1 MKTKTLVGL
10 AVATAL
16 CLTAFASA
24 QVFEQTISLGGLRVT
39 VWFETATANV
49 RKPVVLFSHGFHGCS
64 TQSSFL
70 MEALASEGFLVF
82 APNHADAT
90 CNGGTAQ
97 WSDPPPEPFIDPQ
110 AWSDST
116 FLDRAADIDRLIQAI
131 STDPRF
137 RNRVDLS
144 RLALVGHSTGGY
156 TMLGLSGAWASWRL
170 PGVKAVLAL
179 SPYDQPFLVH
189 QTLAGLSAPVMYQG
203 GTLDLGITP
212 SLGKPGGGYDQSPP
226 SKYFVVFEGAAHLA
240 WADIGNP
247 ATHPDIVAYSVAF
260 LNHYVNGKPAEALL
274 TQPQPGVA
282 VLRYDSELGQSGES
296 PPR

>member
-1 MKTKTLVGL
+1 MKTRLGL
-10 AVATAL
+10 AVAIGL
-16 CLTAFASA
+16 SLTAFAPA
-24 QVFEQTISLGGLRVT
+24 QVFEQTISLGGLQVT
-39 VWFETATANV
+39 VWSATATANG

-64 TQSSFL
+64 TQSTFL
-70 MEALASEGFLVF
+70 MEALALEGFLVF

-116 FLDRAADIDRLIQAI
+116 FLDRADDIDRLIQAI

-137 RNRVDLS
+137 RNRADLS
-144 RLALVGHSTGGY
+144 RLALAGHSTGAY
-156 TMLGLSGAWASWRL
+156 TMLGLSGAWPSWKL
-170 PGVKAVLAL
+170 SGVKALLAL

-203 GTLDLGITP
+203 GTLDVGITP
-212 SLGKPGGGYDQSPP
+212 SLEKPGGGYDQTPP
-226 SKYFVVFEGAAHLA
+226 SKYFVVFEGAGHLA

-247 ATHPDIVAYSVAF
+247 ETHPDIVAYSVAF
-260 LNHYVNGKPAEALL
+260 LNHYVNGKPAKPLL
-274 TQPQPGVA
+274 TQPLPGVA
-282 VLRYDSELGQSGES
+282 LLRYDSELGQSGES
-296 PPR
+296 PRR